1 MKNVCIDLSVGYRS
15 FVKSFFPNA
24 KIIADKFHVV
34 RLLNNAINKHRKLI
48 IGDIRGNP
56 LRKLLLKSAIKL
68 NYFERQ
74 TIMKWLEGYPDLKQ
88 IYLAKE
94 SLQTLYRCKGTKKA
108 SISLTKLTDYLAKIE
123 IPELKTL
130 RKTLMNWRKEIL
142 NYFELRITNGR
153 TEGFN
158 NVAKTVQK
166 RAYGYKSFKNY
177 RLRLLS
183 ACC

>member
-1 MKNVCIDLSVGYRS
+1 MHNTSQASTIGIDEHSFICIKKLGHRDFATIIVDYKNKKIREVVNERNAVDIQEALAHIPGKENVKNVCIDLSVGYRS

-24 KIIADKFHVV
+24 KIITDKFHVV

-94 SLQTLYRCKGTKKA
+94 SLQTLYRCKHQ
-108 SISLTKLTDYLAKIE
+108 
-123 IPELKTL
+123 
-130 RKTLMNWRKEIL
+130 N
-142 NYFELRITNGR
+142 
-153 TEGFN
+153 
-158 NVAKTVQK
+158 
-166 RAYGYKSFKNY
+166 
-177 RLRLLS
+177 
-183 ACC
+183 